1 MNTEL
6 EKFMNSEKTENLFFY
21 FKHDGAIDF
30 QKKVIAGKILSERGF
45 DKNKLVEEKEI
56 IVDSIKD
63 QIKIY
68 ENISLSTAKNK
79 RKINREYFLSLGLT
93 TIIIILGL
101 KGYIMNE
108 EPFNWIVI
116 SIFALLLLL
125 LIFYKLMTYKTK
137 LKHLMELDVNDK
149 ELLKFRLY
157 FIEKE
162 WDF

>member
-6 EKFMNSEKTENLFFY
+6 EKFMNSESSENLFFY

-30 QKKVIAGKILSERGF
+30 QKKVIAGKILSERGYDR
-45 DKNKLVEEKEI
+45 DKLIEEKQL
-56 IVDSIKD
+56 IVGSIKE
-63 QIKIY
+63 QIKSY
-68 ENISLSTAKNK
+68 ENTRLSTAKNRK
-79 RKINREYFLSLGLT
+79 KINREYFVSLGLMVF
-93 TIIIILGL
+93 IIIVAM

-108 EPFNWIVI
+108 EPFDWMVV
-116 SIFALLLLL
+116 SIFALLFMI
-125 LIFYKLMTYKTK
+125 LIIYKLMTYKTK
-137 LKHLMELDVNDK
+137 LKYLIELDVNDK

>member
-6 EKFMNSEKTENLFFY
+6 EKFMNSESSENLFFY

-30 QKKVIAGKILSERGF
+30 QRKVIAGKILNERGY
-45 DKNKLVEEKEI
+45 DRKILIEEKQL
-56 IVDSIKD
+56 IVGSIQE
-63 QIKIY
+63 QIKSY
-68 ENISLSTAKNK
+68 ENTRLSTAKNK
-79 RKINREYFLSLGLT
+79 KKINREYFISLGLMVF
-93 TIIIILGL
+93 IIIVAL
-101 KGYIMNE
+101 KGYMMNE

-116 SIFALLLLL
+116 SLFALLLIL
-125 LIFYKLMTYKTK
+125 LIAYKLMTYKTK